1 MIKNLNE
8 MKKASKTKMEI
19 VKVILFVMV
28 SISITSCSNDQ
39 KAEDT
44 KEIAEDHNDAKFED
58 NDKERD
64 AQFLVNAAEINLEE
78 ISLAQLAQQFGKTE
92 DVKELGKAMEINHAK
107 SLQELTTLA
116 QTKLI
121 SIPTA
126 PTANVQEAHKILN
139 SKSSENFD
147 EAYCDMIVKNHKNAI
162 STFEKAANECTDAD
176 IKSWANS
183 SLNELR
189 THQDHAIECKN
200 KSEKM

>member
-1 MIKNLNE
+1 MKNSSINQ
-8 MKKASKTKMEI
+8 KEI
-19 VKVILFVMV
+19 FKVIFILVIAITVV
-28 SISITSCSNDQ
+28 SCGNDQ
-39 KAEDT
+39 KVEDT

-64 AQFLVNAAEINLEE
+64 AQFLVNATEINLEE

-126 PTANVQEAHKILN
+126 ST
-139 SKSSENFD
+139 EN
-147 EAYCDMIVKNHKNAI
+147 A
-162 STFEKAANECTDAD
+162 
-176 IKSWANS
+176 
-183 SLNELR
+183 
-189 THQDHAIECKN
+189 
-200 KSEKM
+200 